1 MKVAVKCFATLA
13 DGETCDYKG
22 ATEYDMVEGA
32 KAGEL
37 IQKLDIPE
45 DQVHIIFINGRKG
58 QTDTELKEG
67 DRVGLAPAVGGM

>member
-22 ATEYDMVEGA
+22 ATEYDVSEGA
-32 KAGEL
+32 QVGEL
-37 IQKLDIPE
+37 IQKLDIPDE
-45 DQVHIIFINGRKG
+45 QVKIVFINGRKG
-58 QTDTELKEG
+58 DPSTVLKEG